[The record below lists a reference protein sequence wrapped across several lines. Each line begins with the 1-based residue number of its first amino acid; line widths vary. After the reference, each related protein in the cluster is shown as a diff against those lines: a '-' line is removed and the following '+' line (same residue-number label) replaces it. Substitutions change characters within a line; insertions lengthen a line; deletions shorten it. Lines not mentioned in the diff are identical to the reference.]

1 MQSLVQ
7 SSISEPFTAAFL
19 VVFVLIGLVVAT
31 RWVYEL
37 VTFLHRHLFRTTHNM
52 FNRYGGPNAWAVVT
66 GGSDG
71 IGLEICD

>member
-7 SSISEPFTAAFL
+7 SLISEPFKAAFL
-19 VVFVLIGLVVAT
+19 AVFVFNGLVTAT

-37 VTFLHRHLFRTTHNM
+37 VTFIHRHLFRTTYNM